1 MRHLIVTFIL
11 LGVCTFIGGPRY
23 LNAYHDYNGMK
34 CVKADYEVSKP
45 VYDTLQNELNEY
57 TTTYTQEAGYY
68 ESNYA
73 LGEVISML
81 PGMQL
86 ASIELVH
93 TNGSNTFISSIDDLL
108 YVDDDLSA
116 IKYSLACSSIDSTLQ
131 SILGM
136 KIPVD
141 GIEYDYQNN
150 CITMLVPNIES
161 SESGSEAGSESSIEA
176 SSESISETEANGL
189 E

>member
-93 TNGSNTFISSIDDLL
+93 TNGSNTFISSIDDTFL
-108 YVDDDLSA
+108 YSEKTYCATL
-116 IKYSLACSSIDSTLQ
+116 IIFSIDSTLQ

-161 SESGSEAGSESSIEA
+161 EASRESSSEPSSEAG
-176 SSESISETEANGL
+176 SESISETEANGL